1 MKFEKFDLFNTVLLA
16 GASSSAIDLTHYLGY
31 SFQVIADD
39 KTPAAGAFTA
49 NVTDICTKNSHGFY
63 TGLKVQVSSDTT
75 LPGGLSGGTDYFVIV
90 GTVNTFAL
98 SDTYAHAIAG
108 TNIVNITDA
117 GTGTHTITPTPIAGC
132 SCKLECSVDGVEYDD
147 VTNGSVSITADTK
160 KVLNF
165 SSVFYKYVRATFAI
179 TAGQVELKAYLFT
192 KGD

>member
-1 MKFEKFDLFNTVLLA
+1 MKFERFELFNTVLLA
-16 GASSSAIDLTHYLGY
+16 GATSVEVDLTHYLGY
-31 SFQVIADD
+31 SFQVKADD

-49 NVTDICTKNSHGFY
+49 NVTDICTKNNHGFY
-63 TGLKVQVSSDTT
+63 TGLKVQVSSDGT
-75 LPGGLSGGTDYFVIV
+75 LPAGLSAGTDYFVIV
-90 GTVNTFAL
+90 GTANTFAL

-132 SCKLECSVDGVEYDD
+132 SCKLECSIDGIDYDD
-147 VTNGSVSITADTK
+147 VTSGAVSITADID

-165 SSVFYKYVRATFAI
+165 DGVYYKYVRAVFAI